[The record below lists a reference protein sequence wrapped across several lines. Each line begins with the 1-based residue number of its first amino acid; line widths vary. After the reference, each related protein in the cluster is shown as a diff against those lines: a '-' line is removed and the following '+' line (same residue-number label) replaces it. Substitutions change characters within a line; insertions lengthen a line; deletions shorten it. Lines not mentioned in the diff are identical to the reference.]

1 MTRRSGTAAASEAAN
16 PLFSWSSRKRRDE
29 VTGDVADHTAQ
40 LAVFLDPSG
49 RRWRR
54 LRLFL
59 IIAFGLLVAG
69 GFWAVPRLNE
79 PVALHG
85 RHAVSVTSAQTGQH
99 PPVVG
104 EGPLVRVLKVV
115 PNGSGLEGVDPFT
128 GNRVGR
134 LPTADATR
142 ARKAVAAGKPP
153 YVIQRFGY
161 SAVARRTLSL
171 TFDDG
176 PDPVYTPKLLN
187 LLARYHVPATF
198 FVTGQMAAKNPQL
211 VSREAREGH
220 AVGNHSLTHVDVS
233 SAPAWRTREELVI
246 TDHILRA
253 ITGHYSSYFRL
264 PYEGNDE
271 ESTQATL
278 SGLLRAQ
285 QWGYLVVSHDFDTED
300 WQYALHP
307 RGANIPLPPL
317 DGRNLTVLMHDGGG
331 SGRQLTIDY
340 VAKLIPAAIKA
351 GYVFQTMPQVQP
363 WMQAATGKVTPSVW
377 DRIDLVLVKAIYAW
391 PNAALRAAFVYALVA
406 VVALGVL
413 NAALA
418 LWRRWRVR
426 RRPLVETNDA
436 SVSVLIAAYNEEA
449 VIGRTVERILRSSY
463 PIKQVLVVDDGSKD
477 RTADIVRELAAAD
490 PRVGLISQD
499 NRGKWNALNR
509 GLAEVT
515 SEIVVT
521 SDADTVFHSDTVT
534 NLARRFATD
543 NADDLAAVAG
553 VIRVGNRRRNLLTRW
568 QALEYIT
575 QMATDRAAQEV
586 LGAILVVPGA
596 CAAWRRSAVLAVGG
610 YSHATLAEDADLTL
624 ALHQAG
630 YRIEQADDA
639 VADTE
644 APEDVDALLAQRTR
658 WTYGTLQ
665 AIFHHR
671 RMLFRP
677 RYGWLGML
685 ILPGYVLSVL
695 LPIVLLPFV
704 TVMAVLTVLNQ
715 GWAVLAVYFA
725 FFMVANIAV
734 AAVAV
739 RLMREPFTHLL
750 MVPIYRI
757 VYEPLRAYLLYS
769 STAIAIKGVRM
780 GWKKLQRTG
789 SLDDSTV
796 GDRGPA
802 GSTSPSAVARARP
815 EPALAESTA
824 GSASIGATNRG
835 GDR

>member
-1 MTRRSGTAAASEAAN
+1 VHSPFSRQRRNAVTR
-16 PLFSWSSRKRRDE
+16 
-29 VTGDVADHTAQ
+29 DVAAHTAQ

-54 LRLFL
+54 VRLL
-59 IIAFGLLVAG
+59 LVLVLGLLVAG
-69 GFWAVPRLNE
+69 GFWVVPRLNA

-85 RHAVSVTSAQTGQH
+85 RHAVTVTPAQTGAH

-104 EGPLVRVLKVV
+104 DGPLVRVVKVV
-115 PNGSGLEGVDPFT
+115 PAGAGLEGLDPFT
-128 GNRVGR
+128 GSRVGL
-134 LPTADATR
+134 LPGADASK
-142 ARKAVAAGKPP
+142 ARQAIADGKPP

-161 SAVARRTLSL
+161 SATARRTLSL

-187 LLARYHVPATF
+187 VLARNHVPATF

-211 VSREAREGH
+211 VSREIREGH

-233 SAPAWRTREELVI
+233 TAPGWRTREELVV
-246 TDHILRA
+246 TDHVLRA

-271 ESTQATL
+271 ESTQETL
-278 SGLLRAQ
+278 NGLLRAQ

-300 WQYALHP
+300 WEYALHP
-307 RGANIPLPPL
+307 HGPNIPLPPL

-331 SGRQLTIDY
+331 SGRQATIDY
-340 VAKLIPAAIKA
+340 VARLIPAARQA

-363 WMQAATGKVTPSVW
+363 WMQAATGKITPSVW
-377 DRIDLVLVKAIYAW
+377 DRIDLLIVKALYAW
-391 PNAALRAAFVYALVA
+391 PNAALRAMFLYALVA
-406 VVALGVL
+406 VVGLGVL
-413 NAALA
+413 NAGLA
-418 LWRRWRVR
+418 LWRRWRSR
-426 RRPLVETNDA
+426 HPLVETRHP

-449 VIGRTVERILRSSY
+449 VIRRTVERILRSHY
-463 PIKQVLVVDDGSKD
+463 PIEQVLVVDDGSHD
-477 RTADIVRELAAAD
+477 RTAEIVGGLAAAE
-490 PRVGLISQD
+490 PKVRLVSQQ
-499 NRGKWNALNR
+499 NRGKWSALNR
-509 GLAEVT
+509 GLTELT

-521 SDADTVFHSDTVT
+521 SDADTVFHPDTVT
-534 NLARRFATD
+534 NLVRRFAVSD
-543 NADDLAAVAG
+543 SDDLAAVAG

-596 CAAWRRSAVLAVGG
+596 CAAWRRSAILAVGG

-624 ALHQAG
+624 ALHEAG

-665 AIFHHR
+665 AIFRHR
-671 RMLFRP
+671 RMLFRL
-677 RYGWLGML
+677 RYGWLGTV

-704 TVMAVLTVLNQ
+704 TVMAVLTVINQ
-715 GWAVLAVYFA
+715 GWGVLMFYFA
-725 FFMVANIAV
+725 LFMIANIAV

-739 RLMREPFTHLL
+739 RLMHEPFTHLL
-750 MVPIYRI
+750 MVPIYRL

-769 STAIAIKGVRM
+769 STAVAIKGVRM
-780 GWKKLQRTG
+780 GWRKLQRTG
-789 SLDDSTV
+789 SLD
-796 GDRGPA
+796 
-802 GSTSPSAVARARP
+802 
-815 EPALAESTA
+815 ESTA
-824 GSASIGATNRG
+824 PNPELRVRPVPVFAESSSGSADVGHTSIGE
-835 GDR
+835 DRPWPRR